1 MKYNK
6 VKGISICLAMMMLLT
21 GNVNATSKTVS
32 HVIKNTIKNAE
43 EIRKISASPILNKVN
58 KAENLPKVSFEQE
71 GLNENIKNNIS
82 KWMEN
87 RSVGEVIKGDV
98 NQFPLEFG
106 NVVITGIERIPYNS
120 KSPLYKTGW
129 DTDAIIVHGYPIKE
143 NDKNGLVKGYGLDSL
158 RLALISKSGDI
169 SNENNIPLE
178 DKNIIQNLKAKYP
191 NIIEGDF
198 AKANVGQNFSVLYQ
212 LGDGFSINNLKKV
225 IIQDTY
231 FSTNDVLEIDMSQIK

>member
-129 DTDAIIVHGYPIKE
+129 DTDAIIVHGYPIKD
-143 NDKNGLVKGYGLDSL
+143 NDDQNIVKGYGLTSL
-158 RLALISKSGDI
+158 RLGVVTKNGNF
-169 SNENNIPLE
+169 SNENNIPFENKELIT
-178 DKNIIQNLKAKYP
+178 KVKSKYP

-198 AKANVGQNFSVLYQ
+198 ARANIRQNFSVLYQ
-212 LGDGFSINNLKKV
+212 LGDGFSLSHLKKI